1 MTVVGIV
8 AGTLTTACWIPQL
21 ARSWRTRSAGDFSW
35 WYLVVLTA
43 GIALWLIYG
52 ILRRDPVIIS
62 ANVFALMSLLVLS
75 GLKSLT
81 RRPGRVER
89 VG

>member
-21 ARSWRTRSAGDFSW
+21 VRSWRTRSARDFSW

-43 GIALWLIYG
+43 GISLWLIYG

-62 ANVFALMSLLVLS
+62 ANVFALMCLLVLS
-75 GLKSLT
+75 GLKSLM